1 MRLERHHHCCR
12 RHGVPVELW
21 MAMVTGG
28 RIGEVRPRFGDQT
41 AHSDQSKPISLS
53 WLVDGLLRRR
63 GMALAV
69 WPEGVQVAKESLLG
83 SACKIVLRVGLRRN
97 WRAIHSAGRWMIR
110 RVGLVWLVGERPRV
124 LSPAGAWRRRRSS
137 RASWRSHAAPPATR

>member
-1 MRLERHHHCCR
+1 
-12 RHGVPVELW
+12 

-110 RVGLVWLVGERPRV
+110 RVGLVWLLGERPRV
-124 LSPAGAWRRRRSS
+124 LSPAG
-137 RASWRSHAAPPATR
+137 HGGEEEAAEQAGDHTQLPCHELRDGNFTRGCRYPT